1 MTKFTEGEMVVLNI
15 LANNHGAEWD
25 TEHDDNSPHIDT
37 FELTTDGSGQ
47 CGTIFSRYD
56 LDPKIY
62 RGVISSLIQKG
73 ALVTDEYSTMVD
85 IRKGF
90 STMIAIAIDFDT
102 FNEIR
107 KAAA

>member
-1 MTKFTEGEMVVLNI
+1 MTYTTNEMNILNI
-15 LANNHGAEWD
+15 LADNHGANWD
-25 TEHDDNSPHIDT
+25 TEDDNNSPHIDT
-37 FELTTDGSGQ
+37 YELTTDGSGQ
-47 CGTIFSRYD
+47 CGTIFSKNN

-73 ALVTDEYSTMVD
+73 ALEVDEYDTMTD
-85 IRKGF
+85 PRKGF
-90 STMIAIAIDFDT
+90 LPMIAIAISFDT